1 MHGVD
6 YDKNS
11 SLLAMLFIVF
21 LPLAIS
27 QQNWQEA
34 VKQTLGIDRCYSLEV
49 YVTGLVLLGIKFFAK
64 KSGKFPIPK
73 IWEHPLPGPDSVPPI
88 QDWPLPVLSQSQK

>member
-11 SLLAMLFIVF
+11 SLLAMLFIAF

-27 QQNWQEA
+27 QQNWQET
-34 VKQTLGIDRCYSLEV
+34 V
-49 YVTGLVLLGIKFFAK
+49 
-64 KSGKFPIPK
+64 
-73 IWEHPLPGPDSVPPI
+73 
-88 QDWPLPVLSQSQK
+88 